1 MRKTKHRLISH
12 IAADF
17 MLSLIANNLIPA
29 KTRPAVARPA
39 KLPKTN
45 RHHHRVTPTRET
57 PMLFSANFNFDAA
70 AINVAKLVDRHG
82 VRPMEV
88 TGIAASAAKP
98 VSSADCL
105 TN

>member
-1 MRKTKHRLISH
+1 
-12 IAADF
+12 
-17 MLSLIANNLIPA
+17 
-29 KTRPAVARPA
+29 
-39 KLPKTN
+39 
-45 RHHHRVTPTRET
+45 
-57 PMLFSANFNFDAA
+57 MLFSANFNFDAA
-70 AINVAKLVDRHG
+70 SINVAKLVDRHG